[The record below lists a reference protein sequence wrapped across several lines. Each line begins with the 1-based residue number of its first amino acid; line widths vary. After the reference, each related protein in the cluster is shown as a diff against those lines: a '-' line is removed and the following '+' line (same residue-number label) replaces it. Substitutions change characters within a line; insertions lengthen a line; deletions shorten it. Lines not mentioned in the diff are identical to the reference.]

1 MKNTFMLSWFARL
14 TGKHSTT
21 DVDNMPV
28 SRPISGSGIPPAL
41 VWQVLARADARRF
54 EWECDVSCWRSRLSV
69 QEARHASGGGIFCL
83 RGARRPVISGGVGR
97 VVFVR
102 VPAP

>member
-41 VWQVLARADARRF
+41 VWQVLHGLTHGA
-54 EWECDVSCWRSRLSV
+54 SSGSV
-69 QEARHASGGGIFCL
+69 TCPVGVVACPCKKPGT
-83 RGARRPVISGGVGR
+83 RPA
-97 VVFVR
+97 VVFSACVGPG
-102 VPAP
+102 VQL